1 MFEVTAEASEAIKD
15 LLKGSE
21 KIPSIRIILTEGGWA
36 GPSLGLALDEP
47 GEKDEMF
54 DAMGLTYIIEK
65 EFYNTIKPV
74 KIDFVKS
81 SFGSGFSISSSM
93 QKSNSCGGSCSC

>member
-1 MFEVTAEASEAIKD
+1 MFEVTEEASEAIKD

-21 KIPSIRIILTEGGWA
+21 KIPSIRVILAEGGWA

-47 GEKDEMF
+47 REKDEVF
-54 DAMGLTYIIEK
+54 DDRGLTYIIEK
-65 EFYNTIKPV
+65 EFYNSLKPV
-74 KIDFVKS
+74 KIDFIKS

-93 QKSNSCGGSCSC
+93 KTGKSCGGTCSC

>member
-1 MFEVTAEASEAIKD
+1 
-15 LLKGSE
+15 
-21 KIPSIRIILTEGGWA
+21 
-36 GPSLGLALDEP
+36 
-47 GEKDEMF
+47 MF

-81 SFGSGFSISSSM
+81 SLGSGFSISSSM